1 MIEAEII
8 QGRQI
13 QAHHLEQI
21 RQLMAAHPDWSRRRL
36 SGELARIW
44 DWRNGVG
51 RLKDMAART
60 LLLKLEQRGWM
71 ALPPRRQR
79 PSSRMS
85 DKHLP
90 ERPSLEWSGS
100 ERRPLAEVFPLV
112 ITEVSTLPGR
122 CHRPLFESL
131 LHHHHYLGHRSTVGE
146 NLQYLV
152 CDPQERPL
160 ACLLFGAAAWQ
171 CADRDRYIGWDSVR
185 RAENLRF
192 LANNTR
198 FLILGA
204 VPLLA
209 SCVLSRIGRRVSR
222 DWQAKYGHPIYLLET
237 FVERQRFTG
246 ACYRAANWKRV
257 GQTKGRTRQDQPE
270 GSRHQAP
277 SKDIYLYALHRQ
289 FRQRLQGIAV
299 EPSTPIHEHSHQ
311 THASSSPSPSS
322 PKPPPLDPNTRNPAP
337 D

>member
-13 QAHHLEQI
+13 EEHHVEQI
-21 RQLMAAHPDWSRRRL
+21 RQLMAACPDWSRRRL
-36 SGELARIW
+36 SQELARLW

-51 RLKDMAART
+51 QLKDMAART
-60 LLLKLEQRGWM
+60 LLLKLQQRGWI
-71 ALPPRRQR
+71 ALPPRRQQ
-79 PSSRMS
+79 PSSRMG

-90 ERPSLEWSGS
+90 ERPSLESTAS
-100 ERRPLAEVFPLV
+100 ERRPLAEVLPLV
-112 ITEVSTLPGR
+112 ITEVSGLTGLSQ
-122 CHRPLFESL
+122 RPLFESL

-171 CADRDRYIGWDSVR
+171 CADRDRYIGWDSAC
-185 RAENLRF
+185 RAANLRF

-198 FLILGA
+198 LLILRR
-204 VPLLA
+204 VLLLA
-209 SCVLSRIGRRVSR
+209 SCVLSRIGRRLSR

-257 GQTKGRTRQDQPE
+257 GQTKGRTRQDRPD
-270 GSRHQAP
+270 GTRHQAP
-277 SKDIYLYALHRQ
+277 LKDIYLYALHPE
-289 FRQRLQGIAV
+289 FRQRLQGAAV
-299 EPSTPIHEHSHQ
+299 ESSPPIHEHPHQ
-311 THASSSPSPSS
+311 THSSNSPSPSS
-322 PKPPPLDPNTRNPAP
+322 PKPPTIRPRSD
-337 D
+337 